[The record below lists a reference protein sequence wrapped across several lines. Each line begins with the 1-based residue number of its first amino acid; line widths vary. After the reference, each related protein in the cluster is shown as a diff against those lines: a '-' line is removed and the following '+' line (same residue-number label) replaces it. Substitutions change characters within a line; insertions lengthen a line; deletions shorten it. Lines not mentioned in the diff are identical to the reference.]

1 MKLLTSLYVRV
12 RENRGQTMAE
22 YALIMV
28 AVAVACIAAYTALGG
43 GVNTVINSVTDK
55 LSL

>member
-1 MKLLTSLYVRV
+1 MKFLTALYVRV
-12 RENRGQTMAE
+12 RESRGQTMAE